1 MNKLIFICCLFLTG
15 HVFSQSV
22 ATVLF
27 TSHTVKVKRGGV
39 ESNIS
44 RGASLQNG
52 DTIVT
57 SGQAVAKI
65 KYANGTL
72 VTLGEN
78 SVYKILAYSGNQHDI
93 QIKSELTSG
102 KIHSKTSGK
111 KKEIL
116 KTPVVALAI
125 LGTDYN
131 VYTPNSKATYVLVN
145 EGTIQ
150 ANGKTLDIG
159 AGFLITAAGISE
171 APFPLE
177 GRVDDTSGAGVD
189 LNTEVNVNDL
199 DNLDVAATSLDVSQA
214 ANVAIESGT
223 SIQAEEMVPAMDTL
237 VEIELSCGV

>member
-125 LGTDYN
+125 LGTN
-131 VYTPNSKATYVLVN
+131 VYTR
-145 EGTIQ
+145 
-150 ANGKTLDIG
+150 KTLKPRTCWSTRERFRQMAKRWILAPD
-159 AGFLITAAGISE
+159 FLL
-171 APFPLE
+171 PQ
-177 GRVDDTSGAGVD
+177 RVSVKHRSHSRG
-189 LNTEVNVNDL
+189 
-199 DNLDVAATSLDVSQA
+199 
-214 ANVAIESGT
+214 
-223 SIQAEEMVPAMDTL
+223 
-237 VEIELSCGV
+237 ELMTHREQELT